1 MMKGYVHDVKC
12 VLRLHDAFPFVRELE
27 TRLSHALELNMQS
40 SEYIQLLESGVHEF
54 IKFMHPVK
62 CAIRRQEAFGST
74 VSFPSL
80 MQDEAERFEIKSVHH
95 VFCDLLEKLEMC
107 PKELES
113 QLGLV
118 NKGRGEPIVGCWSQ
132 YLLILKEL
140 ESISKLYKGLE
151 EMFWDNLRQ
160 RRVVLCFLI
169 GKLSKR
175 CKEYQWI
182 LEHKEVTHFKIRQ
195 RFALKMLRE
204 GRHKNEELYEMLICR
219 FHLFLSLPSRSI
231 FKVKRCLILKCVTSL
246 C

>member
-80 MQDEAERFEIKSVHH
+80 MQDEAKRFEIKSVHH

-118 NKGRGEPIVGCWSQ
+118 NKGRGEPIVG
-132 YLLILKEL
+132 
-140 ESISKLYKGLE
+140 
-151 EMFWDNLRQ
+151 
-160 RRVVLCFLI
+160 
-169 GKLSKR
+169 KLSKR

-195 RFALKMLRE
+195 CFALKMLRE
-204 GRHKNEELYEMLICR
+204 GRHKNKELYEMLICR

-231 FKVKRCLILKCVTSL
+231 FKFPKELQGVAILDITLRYHLGQMKLFPTVV
-246 C
+246 